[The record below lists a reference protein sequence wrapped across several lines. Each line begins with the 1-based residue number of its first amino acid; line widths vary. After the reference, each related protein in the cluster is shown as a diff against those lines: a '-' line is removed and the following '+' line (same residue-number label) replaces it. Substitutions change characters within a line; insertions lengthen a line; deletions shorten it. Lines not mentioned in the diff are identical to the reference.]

1 MLTKSLTEFSPEDHV
16 LVGVSTSA
24 PNTNALCE
32 ALVNALQATGFSFD
46 GNSQK
51 ILSGTDGTLA
61 AEFSLRISSEV
72 ETARAAFS
80 ANLSSFSG
88 DWALLPAHN
97 RKKDVLICDMD
108 STIIAEECLDELA
121 DFAGLKAEISAITE
135 RAMAGELN
143 FEEALTTR
151 VGMLA
156 GLELSAISACY
167 ADRIHL
173 NPGAQTLVATMQANG
188 ADCQLVSGGFTDF
201 TSRVAAEA
209 GFTSHHAN
217 TLENDGTK
225 LTGKVGLPI
234 LGREAK
240 LDRLKAATEASKV
253 GLDAA
258 LCMGDGANDLAMIEA
273 AGLGI
278 AYRAK
283 PIVAARA
290 HAAIDHTDL
299 TTALFFQG
307 YERSEFR
314 TKPTD

>member
-1 MLTKSLTEFSPEDHV
+1 MQTNITPDTSV
-16 LVGVSTSA
+16 LVGISDAAFGPSDIGR
-24 PNTNALCE
+24 ALIA
-32 ALVNALQATGFSFD
+32 ALRTLGLKDEPSKVRV
-46 GNSQK
+46 
-51 ILSGTDGTLA
+51 LSGDHAPFACEIEFMPSQNIGAKLSLA
-61 AEFSLRISSEV
+61 LADFE
-72 ETARAAFS
+72 
-80 ANLSSFSG
+80 G
-88 DWALLPAHN
+88 DWAIIPAHR
-97 RKKDVLICDMD
+97 RKKQLLICDMD

-151 VGMLA
+151 VGMLK
-156 GLELSAISACY
+156 GLPLSAITQCY
-167 ADRIHL
+167 HERIHL
-173 NPGAQTLVATMQANG
+173 NAGAKTLVATMQANG
-188 ADCQLVSGGFTDF
+188 ATCQLVSGGFTDF
-201 TSRVAAEA
+201 TSRVADAA

-217 TLENDGTK
+217 TLENDGAA
-225 LTGKVGLPI
+225 LTGEVGLPI

-240 LDRLKAATEASKV
+240 LDRLQAAAASRNV
-253 GLDAA
+253 SLEAA

-290 HAAIDHTDL
+290 NASINHTDL

-307 YERSEFR
+307 YSRDEFV
-314 TKPTD
+314 TSSKS